1 MKEWTIHAV
10 VSEMP
15 VWGQYP
21 LKSTQMMG
29 QWRKNENCL
38 QWYYWKCWD
47 FEQASLSC
55 ANAVNNCMT
64 SWNCLGVCVFVVWPL
79 LWVVFFWE
87 GFFFC
92 FLPCRSRQFYMHPTD
107 VSSLSCCA
115 CVLTWVH
122 VPWFFPFFSF
132 FHFCLF
138 CLIEAFASLLK
149 VAVQCFLFLF
159 WCKLQ
164 SCDWFCTLTWQRVD
178 TYVRRV

>member
-1 MKEWTIHAV
+1 MLTHIVCGREEEQMKEWTIHAV

-64 SWNCLGVCVFVVWPL
+64 SWNCLGVCVFVVWLL
-79 LWVVFFWE
+79 LWVVVFWE
-87 GFFFC
+87 GGAFSFAFC
-92 FLPCRSRQFYMHPTD
+92 LAEADSFTCTLQTCPVCHAVRVCLLECTCLD
-107 VSSLSCCA
+107 
-115 CVLTWVH
+115 
-122 VPWFFPFFSF
+122 F
-132 FHFCLF
+132 FHFF
-138 CLIEAFASLLK
+138 HFFIFASF
-149 VAVQCFLFLF
+149 A
-159 WCKLQ
+159 
-164 SCDWFCTLTWQRVD
+164 S
-178 TYVRRV
+178 